1 LVYQKEKGLSWGE
14 MLSGKRRTIAVND
27 GQKKDCVT
35 VRVEVGVT
43 GEVVIGQ

>member
-1 LVYQKEKGLSWGE
+1 
-14 MLSGKRRTIAVND
+14 MASGNRRTIAVTD

-43 GEVVIGQ
+43 GEDVSGQ